1 MMPSRFLYKPVLIF
15 VIDIYSVYFKHIQNH
30 TKTTIIS
37 CLHKVGDIRTIKFAT
52 RILQKNNGTNT
63 SETDM
68 IRSFILVY
76 DSIMMRFL
84 PGSTPNFHMD
94 LGRRQN
100 VQYHSLLLRVQV
112 DSLCCL
118 NLNSV
123 V

>member
-37 CLHKVGDIRTIKFAT
+37 CSHKVGDIRTIKFAT

-68 IRSFILVY
+68 IRSFILA
-76 DSIMMRFL
+76 
-84 PGSTPNFHMD
+84 
-94 LGRRQN
+94 
-100 VQYHSLLLRVQV
+100 
-112 DSLCCL
+112 
-118 NLNSV
+118 
-123 V
+123 